1 MPHLNLLLL
10 MLSANAI
17 ANHHQKAGKPSQ
29 VGRQCKAFTLP
40 NEQEN
45 FDVFI
50 TIMCGGV
57 DAINDIKLVYNLFF
71 QSIIT
76 SGRTNNI
83 WQV

>member
-1 MPHLNLLLL
+1 

-29 VGRQCKAFTLP
+29 VGRQCKNLYP

-50 TIMCGGV
+50 IIMCGGV